1 MTVRGVR
8 RSYNQSAARTGRLLL
23 ILGPFAYA
31 AFVPI
36 ILDGSPIDGTEQTVS
51 WLDGAVIAVVLAFCL
66 ALPLLLLPVSSAAL
80 ITTEGESLSAQT
92 VLGHRRLETASLTT
106 RWFELPGNGWDWE
119 VEILRDG
126 AGRRVFVVGSQ
137 LWAIAGD
144 DSSPAMVPGTA
155 LPWFVGWLVM
165 LGWIALSVAVLL
177 LPLLPAI

>member
-1 MTVRGVR
+1 M
-8 RSYNQSAARTGRLLL
+8 AALWLWTGRLLL

-51 WLDGAVIAVVLAFCL
+51 WLDGAVIAVVLAFCF

-137 LWAIAGD
+137 LWA
-144 DSSPAMVPGTA
+144 GTA